1 MTSIKEGGHTSDMIC
16 AAATPDGT
24 AALAVIRVSGR
35 GSAALVEKLMGLEAG
50 RLRGTRRK
58 TGDIVHR
65 GRKVDSVVALGWP
78 EGASYTGEEMVE
90 VICHGVPSTVR
101 ELMDILIGGGARP
114 AEPGEFTRRAYLSGR
129 MNALQV
135 MELSRLW
142 RIEGT
147 GNRTTGRASQLCAG
161 MLDRISRAREVLE
174 GDIEFEEAHGGGDAP
189 PVEEELGRLLEGS
202 EEFKREAKDLE
213 TGTTVLIMGPVNSGK
228 STLFNVLAGR
238 EQALVSETP
247 GTTRDGSSCSVD
259 IRGRRAVVHDSAGE
273 GGNGIDGMAY
283 RAAVGSLSGTEK
295 VLWLSAGGNEE
306 PPNDVLERAGEL
318 IRVSSKSDLRDSG
331 NGGGGWI
338 RVSSVTGEGLE
349 ELYGTLSVL
358 PADISLTGAAERID
372 GTLRE
377 AAMRIRDDSSIA
389 AELLKEAEHELLGIM
404 NGSASVSLSVER
416 ALSTMCVGK

>member
-1 MTSIKEGGHTSDMIC
+1 MTTGKEDVHTSEMIC
-16 AAATPDGT
+16 ATATPDGT
-24 AALAVIRVSGR
+24 AALAVIRMSGR

-58 TGDIVHR
+58 TGEIVHR

-129 MNALQV
+129 MNPLQV

-142 RIEGT
+142 SIEGT
-147 GNRTTGRASQLCAG
+147 GNGITGRASQLCAG
-161 MLDRISRAREVLE
+161 MLDSISRAREILE
-174 GDIEFEEAHGGGDAP
+174 GDIEFEEAHGG
-189 PVEEELGRLLEGS
+189 VEGPQPEEALVRLIASS
-202 EEFKREAKDLE
+202 EEFRREASDLE

-228 STLFNVLAGR
+228 STLFNLLAGE

-259 IRGRRAVVHDSAGE
+259 IRGRRVILRDSAGE
-273 GGNGIDGMAY
+273 GGSGIDGIAY
-283 RAAVGSLSGTEK
+283 RAAVGSLNGTEK
-295 VLWLSAGGNEE
+295 VLWLSAGGKEE
-306 PPNDVLERAGEL
+306 PPNEVLELAGGL
-318 IRVSSKSDLRDSG
+318 IRVSSKSDLKDYGIGS
-331 NGGGGWI
+331 GGWI
-338 RVSSVTGEGLE
+338 RVSSVTGEGIE
-349 ELYGTLSVL
+349 ELCEAISGL
-358 PADISLTGAAERID
+358 PADVSLTGAAERID
-372 GTLRE
+372 GILRE
-377 AAMRIRDDSSIA
+377 AAMRIPYDRSIA
-389 AELLKEAEHELLGIM
+389 AELLKEAEHELLGII
-404 NGSASVSLSVER
+404 NGGASVSLSVER